1 MCKARR
7 RTALRNNRQNDR
19 PNHVQYDQKTSKIKT
34 VHEAHYVFTFQEN
47 YYFILTIFRMSLFGA
62 AHKFS
67 KRSAF
72 LNSVTHI
79 MQWWNV
85 AQWYPHSVHWGIKP
99 LSKTPPSSLPLSY
112 WFKCCHCTV
121 YLQYFLS
128 CQITYGNILLH
139 LLTRHPRTTS
149 IFFLC
154 CNR

>member
-99 LSKTPPSSLPLSY
+99 LSKTPPSSLPPSPPSPHKSANCPL
-112 WFKCCHCTV
+112 FRQFHLHIAA
-121 YLQYFLS
+121 LQIKHQS
-128 CQITYGNILLH
+128 Q
-139 LLTRHPRTTS
+139 
-149 IFFLC
+149 
-154 CNR
+154 

>member
-99 LSKTPPSSLPLSY
+99 LSKTPPSSLPPSPPPLPPPTNLQIAHFLGNSTY
-112 WFKCCHCTV
+112 ILQHCK
-121 YLQYFLS
+121 
-128 CQITYGNILLH
+128 
-139 LLTRHPRTTS
+139 
-149 IFFLC
+149 
-154 CNR
+154 